1 MERKQWMENAR
12 DKVPAVTGLVFLLLC
27 LWLTWAVALP
37 FWQNGQKDWARAA
50 GLLQQREKVEVFAR
64 QYDPGTA
71 RTKRK
76 NTAQFT
82 TEAAPKDG
90 MEAMGK
96 ISALAERTQ
105 VQVVACRP
113 RETGK
118 KQDHLPM
125 ELTLVGDYVQLLV
138 FFRQWKEEMPLAYW
152 ETGHIERETEGP
164 LTFHGTV
171 CFMRS

>member
-1 MERKQWMENAR
+1 
-12 DKVPAVTGLVFLLLC
+12 
-27 LWLTWAVALP
+27 
-37 FWQNGQKDWARAA
+37 
-50 GLLQQREKVEVFAR
+50 
-64 QYDPGTA
+64 
-71 RTKRK
+71 
-76 NTAQFT
+76 
-82 TEAAPKDG
+82 
-90 MEAMGK
+90 MGK

-152 ETGHIERETEGP
+152 ETGHIEGKQKGR
-164 LTFHGTV
+164 
-171 CFMRS
+171 

>member
-12 DKVPAVTGLVFLLLC
+12 DKVPAVTGLGFFLLC
-27 LWLTWAVALP
+27 LWLTCTVALP
-37 FWQNGQKDWARAA
+37 FWQNGQKDWDRAA
-50 GLLQQREKVEVFAR
+50 DLLQQKKKIEAFAQ
-64 QYDPGTA
+64 QYDPEAA
-71 RTKRK
+71 RTKRE
-76 NTAQFT
+76 NTVQIAA
-82 TEAAPKDG
+82 EPAPKDG

-113 RETGK
+113 QEMGK

-152 ETGHIERETEGP
+152 ETGRIEREAEGP

-171 CFMRS
+171 CFMKS